1 MTHSRRSGAAAARAF
16 CLMATL
22 TLPAGCSYVERARA
36 GADLAVSVAE
46 RYKLEALVQTDIE
59 RRRLRAA
66 RCLSPLLTPA
76 TISAAATDQRLG
88 MPWVDGLLSDCP
100 QFAAFL
106 SDLAMRQLRA
116 SGLEA
121 LAQHQQVKASLAS
134 AAAEEETGGSPEA
147 ARP

>member
-1 MTHSRRSGAAAARAF
+1 MTHSPRSGAAAACVLR
-16 CLMATL
+16 LIATL
-22 TLPAGCSYVERARA
+22 PLLAGCSYIERARE
-36 GADLAVSVAE
+36 GADLAVGVAE
-46 RYKLEALVQTDIE
+46 RYKLEALVQADVE

-106 SDLAMRQLRA
+106 SDLALRRLRD
-116 SGLEA
+116 SGIEA
-121 LAQHQQVKASLAS
+121 LAQPQQAKASLAS
-134 AAAEEETGGSPEA
+134 AAVEEETGGSPEA
-147 ARP
+147 AKP

>member
-1 MTHSRRSGAAAARAF
+1 MTHSRRSGVAAACALR
-16 CLMATL
+16 LIATL
-22 TLPAGCSYVERARA
+22 PLLVGCSYVERARE
-36 GADLAVSVAE
+36 GADLAVGVAE

-88 MPWVDGLLSDCP
+88 MPWVDHLLSDCP

-106 SDLAMRQLRA
+106 SDLAMRRLRE
-116 SGLEA
+116 SGIEA
-121 LAQHQQVKASLAS
+121 LVPHQQEKASLAS

-147 ARP
+147 TRP